1 MTTQELYG
9 LALISIGHVMY
20 RDGITAD
27 DAWRSEYELDH
38 VKYLT
43 DNGVD
48 PLVVQDLLKLPVSV
62 LVGRR
67 R

>member
-9 LALISIGHVMY
+9 LALISLGHVMY
-20 RDGITAD
+20 REGIEAHA
-27 DAWRSEYELDH
+27 AWSSEYELDH

-48 PLVVQDLLKLPVSV
+48 PLVVQELLKFTAGEL
-62 LVGRR
+62 LRR
-67 R
+67 C